1 MVSNWLCGGASTG
14 GSSILS
20 KILDLASHRALVTG
34 EWYIPGH
41 KLRGFLAESARGEPS
56 KGEVKVEPTGM
67 VLEGEELESMEF
79 WVVLEMG

>member
-14 GSSILS
+14 GSSSLS
-20 KILDLASHRALVTG
+20 KIWDLASHRALVTG